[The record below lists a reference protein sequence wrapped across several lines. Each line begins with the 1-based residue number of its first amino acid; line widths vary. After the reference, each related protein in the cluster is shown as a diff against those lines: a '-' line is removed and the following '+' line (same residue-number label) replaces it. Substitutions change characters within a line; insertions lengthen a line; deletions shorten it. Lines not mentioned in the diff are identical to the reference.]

1 MCYEN
6 ISLIGFMGSGKST
19 VGRILADKVGF
30 LYIDLDRI
38 IEVDKGISISDIFKE
53 FGEKYFRDLES
64 EVIRKVYKN
73 KNCIF
78 ACGGGAVK
86 KKKNMEIIR
95 RNSRVVYLS
104 VSPEVSFRR
113 LEHVKDR
120 PIIEVEDRE
129 DTIRKLIKRRDALY
143 RKYAHIVIDNNGDDP
158 YKTSEDIIAGLAIKS
173 N

>member
-38 IEVDKGISISDIFKE
+38 IELEKGISISDIFKE
-53 FGEKYFRDLES
+53 YGEKYFRDLES
-64 EVIRKVYKN
+64 EVIKKVYKN

-78 ACGGGAVK
+78 ACGGGAVE

-95 RNSRVVYLS
+95 RNSRVAYLD
-104 VSPEVSFRR
+104 VSPEVSLRR

-120 PIIEVEDRE
+120 PIIEVENRE

-158 YKTSEDIIAGLAIKS
+158 YKTAEAIIAGLANKF